1 MSLEK
6 FGDSFINF
14 IYSLAKSQVLEEYD
28 GMKVPNSCLAE
39 ALVNSDFESPKRSDK
54 HKKGDFVE
62 KIVAKSW
69 IDGKITEKECVEIL
83 KSAIMEYDLKERNE
97 ERKAIVEGF
106 KDLLNEIKKRD

>member
-14 IYSLAKSQVLEEYD
+14 VYSLAKSQVLGEYD
-28 GMKVPNSCLAE
+28 GVKVPNSCLAE
-39 ALVNSDFESPKRSDK
+39 ALTLSKIESPKRSDK

-69 IDGKITEKECVEIL
+69 IDGKITEEECVDII
-83 KSAIMEYDLKERNE
+83 KSAIMKYDLKERNE
-97 ERKAIVEGF
+97 ERKAIIEGF
-106 KDLLNEIKKRD
+106 KDLLNEIKKRC